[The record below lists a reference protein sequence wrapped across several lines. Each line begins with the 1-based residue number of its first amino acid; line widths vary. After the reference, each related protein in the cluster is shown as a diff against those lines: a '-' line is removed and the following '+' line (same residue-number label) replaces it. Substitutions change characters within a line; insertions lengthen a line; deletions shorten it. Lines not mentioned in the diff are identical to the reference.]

1 MIEVKKKENESTL
14 NLVKRFGKKVKQS
27 SNLRI
32 VRKLRFRSRPKSE
45 LRKKEEALKREV
57 YRKKMDYLYKLGKL
71 D

>member
-1 MIEVKKKENESTL
+1 MIEVKKKENESSL
-14 NLVKRFGKKVKQS
+14 NLIKRFGKKVKQS